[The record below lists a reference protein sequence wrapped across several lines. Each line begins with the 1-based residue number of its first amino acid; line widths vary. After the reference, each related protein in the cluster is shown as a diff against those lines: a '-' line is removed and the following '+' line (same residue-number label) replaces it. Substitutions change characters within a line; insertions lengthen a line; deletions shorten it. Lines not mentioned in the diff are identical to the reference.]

1 MRRWHGFFDIRSPF
15 LRLRRLLW
23 WVHQNW
29 LWLWPSASWCYI
41 CESWGRHL
49 PVAHPTTEQVAAMS
63 KAYELV
69 GASMGALVA
78 SLGLTAQALEQMV
91 KALPRV
97 KEE

>member
-1 MRRWHGFFDIRSPF
+1 
-15 LRLRRLLW
+15 
-23 WVHQNW
+23 
-29 LWLWPSASWCYI
+29 
-41 CESWGRHL
+41 
-49 PVAHPTTEQVAAMS
+49 MS